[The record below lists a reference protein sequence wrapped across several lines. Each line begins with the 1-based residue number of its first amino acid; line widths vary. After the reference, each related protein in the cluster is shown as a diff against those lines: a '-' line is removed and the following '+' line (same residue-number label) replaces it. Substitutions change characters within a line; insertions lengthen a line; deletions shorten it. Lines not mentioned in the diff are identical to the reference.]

1 MGIKLRTY
9 GKGRVLGQ
17 ATIDVSVV
25 IPSTGRDSLAR
36 AIESVR
42 RQDFQGRIE
51 VVVVFDLSEAS
62 TPLEKVG
69 SARGADKV
77 LFTGGGRKGGFARNL
92 GVERSCGTWV
102 AFLDDDDEWFPSKI
116 REQVRVATNETSLG
130 RRAVV
135 GCRVEQ
141 VSESFDSKRVVTGI
155 PAKLVKPSDKIEN
168 YLFVDRRPGA
178 RRASFFTSTVL
189 ASRSLCQEVRWDE
202 SLARHQDW
210 DWLVRASRVEG
221 TTFVQ
226 LEEVLVSIHLGSQ
239 GSISAGSDWQG
250 SLAWATRLLRPI
262 DKRVYVDF
270 LAAQTLRYALQKR
283 DWSGVRSVLSHIAD
297 SKALPGVG
305 PTAIGIA
312 GVVPRASLQ
321 WLMQKIR

>member
-1 MGIKLRTY
+1 M
-9 GKGRVLGQ
+9 
-17 ATIDVSVV
+17 
-25 IPSTGRDSLAR
+25 IPSTGRDSLGR

-42 RQDFQGRIE
+42 GQDFQGHIE
-51 VVVVFDLSEAS
+51 LVVVFDLNEAS
-62 TPLEKVG
+62 TPVETVE

-92 GVERSCGTWV
+92 GVERSSGTWV

-116 REQVRVATNETSLG
+116 TEQVRVATHEESMG
-130 RRAVV
+130 RRAIV

-141 VSESFDSKRVVTGI
+141 VSGSFDSRHVVSGI
-155 PAKLVKPSDKIEN
+155 PAKLVKPNDRIEN

-178 RRASFFTSTVL
+178 KRASFFTSTVL
-189 ASRSLCQEVRWDE
+189 ASRRLCQEVRWDE

-210 DWLVRASRVEG
+210 DWLVRASRVAG

-226 LEEVLVSIHLGSQ
+226 LEGVLVSIHLGSQ
-239 GSISAGSDWQG
+239 GSISAGADWQG
-250 SLAWATRLLRPI
+250 SLAWATRLLRPL

-283 DWSGVRSVLSHIAD
+283 DWSGVRSVLSHIVGTR
-297 SKALPGVG
+297 SLPGVG
-305 PTAIGIA
+305 PIAIGIA